1 MANPE
6 TPASPAEPRDAA
18 RNAAR
23 ERDAAREA
31 AARDAANE
39 AAWAVVERDAAREIA
54 ARFQGLRPSGSDG
67 FYEALARHKAHLVDH
82 PCLPMHFEYAVTAND
97 RGRRAADR
105 ILHAAPFPSKRL
117 RWLRRR
123 PRVLDIGCAYGGF
136 LVAFA
141 ERGARVTG
149 IEVDKRYLD
158 LAQVNLREQGVD
170 AELVEGDAT
179 YPKRWFRGR
188 FDLLVAND
196 VVEHVISLEGF
207 LGNIRDW
214 LAPGGVA
221 YLEIPNGAQPHYV
234 IADGHYALFGIT
246 LLEFDRAREYF
257 LALNPKGVFDTY
269 RYPTIEE
276 YRAAFRAAGLTFDVL
291 EDTLSIPSLDVGHVE
306 TKLDQLRSAAPD
318 GLARVPACSR
328 ALVAE
333 RLAAYLERAD
343 AAPRRTEEERHRFL
357 LDYAPG
363 FWMVLARRAS

>member
-1 MANPE
+1 MRE
-6 TPASPAEPRDAA
+6 AA
-18 RNAAR
+18 
-23 ERDAAREA
+23 ERDAAN
-31 AARDAANE
+31 DAAWE
-39 AAWAVVERDAAREIA
+39 SVERDAARQIA
-54 ARFQGLRPSGSDG
+54 ARFQELRPSGGDG

-105 ILHAAPFPSKRL
+105 ILHAAPFPKRS
-117 RWLRRR
+117 RWIRRR

-179 YPKRWFRGR
+179 YPKRSFRGR

-207 LGNIRDW
+207 LTNVRDW

-269 RYPTIEE
+269 RYPTIDE
-276 YRAAFRAAGLTFDVL
+276 YRAAFRAAGLTFEVL
-291 EDTLSIPSLDVGHVE
+291 DDTLRIPSLDVGHVE
-306 TKLDQLRSAAPD
+306 AQLDQLRAAAAD
-318 GLARVPACSR
+318 GLARVPECSR

>member
-1 MANPE
+1 ML
-6 TPASPAEPRDAA
+6 DHF
-18 RNAAR
+18 
-23 ERDAAREA
+23 
-31 AARDAANE
+31 
-39 AAWAVVERDAAREIA
+39 AVQSELLVHRTAPQHHLHIA
-54 ARFQGLRPSGSDG
+54 
-67 FYEALARHKAHLVDH
+67 
-82 PCLPMHFEYAVTAND
+82 
-97 RGRRAADR
+97 
-105 ILHAAPFPSKRL
+105 HAAPFPKRS
-117 RWLRRR
+117 RWIRRR

-179 YPKRWFRGR
+179 YPKRSFRGR

-207 LGNIRDW
+207 LTNVRDW

-269 RYPTIEE
+269 RYPTIDE
-276 YRAAFRAAGLTFDVL
+276 YRAAFRAAGLTFEVL
-291 EDTLSIPSLDVGHVE
+291 DDTLRIPSLDVGHVE
-306 TKLDQLRSAAPD
+306 AQLDQLRAAAAD
-318 GLARVPACSR
+318 GLARVPECSR

-333 RLAAYLERAD
+333 RLSAYLERAD
-343 AAPRRTEEERHRFL
+343 AAPRRTEEERRRFL

>member
-1 MANPE
+1 MADPE
-6 TPASPAEPRDAA
+6 PPASPAKP
-18 RNAAR
+18 
-23 ERDAAREA
+23 RDAAREA
-31 AARDAANE
+31 AERDAAND
-39 AAWAVVERDAAREIA
+39 AAWESVERDAAREIA
-54 ARFQGLRPSGSDG
+54 ARFQELRPSGGDG

-105 ILHAAPFPSKRL
+105 ILHAAPFPTRS
-117 RWLRRR
+117 RWIGRA

-179 YPKRWFRGR
+179 YPKRSFRGR

-207 LGNIRDW
+207 LTNVRDW

-257 LALNPKGVFDTY
+257 VALNPKGVFDTY
-269 RYPTIEE
+269 RYPTIDE
-276 YRAAFRAAGLTFDVL
+276 YRAAFRAAGLTFEVL
-291 EDTLSIPSLDVGHVE
+291 DDTLRIPSLDVGHVE
-306 TKLDQLRSAAPD
+306 AQLDQLRAAAAD
-318 GLARVPACSR
+318 GLARVPECSR

-343 AAPRRTEEERHRFL
+343 AAPRRTEEERRRFL